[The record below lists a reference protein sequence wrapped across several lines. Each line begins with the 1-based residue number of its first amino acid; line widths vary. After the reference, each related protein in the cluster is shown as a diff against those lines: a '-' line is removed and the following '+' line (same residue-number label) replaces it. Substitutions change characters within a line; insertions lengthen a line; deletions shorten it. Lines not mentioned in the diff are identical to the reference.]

1 VKTKFHNTVVCSL
14 LHAPSH
20 NMPTSGVAPIGSV
33 VFLCDFCFFRHFLLV
48 SRADALERIEKG
60 LKRKSK
66 LFFLEFIMNR

>member
-1 VKTKFHNTVVCSL
+1 
-14 LHAPSH
+14 
-20 NMPTSGVAPIGSV
+20 MPTSGVAPIGSV
-33 VFLCDFCFFRHFLLV
+33 VFLCDFCSFRHFLLV